1 MGALKGCVVVDSLA
15 DRRGEGDGEGRWRGR
30 GGGERGSH
38 GNIGS
43 ERIDAVEMPF
53 EREREREGGRSKRR
67 ESQS

>member
-1 MGALKGCVVVDSLA
+1 MGKGG
-15 DRRGEGDGEGRWRGR
+15 GEGG

-53 EREREREGGRSKRR
+53 ERERERERGGRSKRR

>member
-1 MGALKGCVVVDSLA
+1 MTHSPTGEEREMGKGG
-15 DRRGEGDGEGRWRGR
+15 GEGG

-53 EREREREGGRSKRR
+53 ERERERERGGRAKRR